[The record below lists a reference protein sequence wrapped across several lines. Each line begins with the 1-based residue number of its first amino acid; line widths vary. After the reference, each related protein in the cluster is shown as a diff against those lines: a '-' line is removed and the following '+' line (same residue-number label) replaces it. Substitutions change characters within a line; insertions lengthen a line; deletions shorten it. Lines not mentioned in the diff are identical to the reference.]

1 VTTGGLALP
10 RLIAYARTSTAD
22 QQNPKE
28 SLRWQL
34 DAARTLTA
42 GRAEIVEVVHD
53 IDTSRSLPWSQRRQA
68 SALLGQLP
76 DPNRGWTGIVVGEPQ
91 RAFGDTGQVQTVLA
105 QLHHYRVGL
114 WIPELQGPVDPD
126 SEIHDIILSLFGGL
140 SRAERNR
147 LRMRVRT
154 AMRAMV
160 PEGRYLGG
168 RPPYGYRLVR
178 TGIAH
183 PNPEKARQGIQLT
196 SLVVDPETSQVVQQ
210 IFAWRAQGLGF
221 RSIASRLTDA
231 GIACPSA
238 ADRQRNPHRLG
249 LAWSIHA
256 VRAIVINP
264 KYKGQQ
270 TYGRYHKVERLRS
283 VDNPAAGNQ
292 TREIPSDPDDILAI
306 DDAIDAIV
314 TPSQWQAAQ
323 PGVSPATPGPR
334 PDRTT
339 RPSSPT
345 SEQEGSRYALRGMLV
360 CDHCGRRMQG
370 NLIPRRKAEPRVG
383 YRCVYRNEYPGDQNH
398 PRTLFVAE
406 SRVIGVLDEWLS
418 ALSARNLDDTVA
430 EMLEHAAALDSE
442 PPEVRRA
449 RNIANQAQNK
459 LSRYLD
465 AIEKGMDPALY
476 VERARTAQQELAS
489 ATAVIQRHAP
499 GHDDAPSEDEL
510 RRLFTRLGSIVGLLH
525 HASPDERRQFY
536 QELGLHLAY
545 QRHPDGD
552 KVRASLGVEFLRV
565 GGGT

>member
-1 VTTGGLALP
+1 MTPADAPLP

-42 GRAEIVEVVHD
+42 GRAEIVDVVHD

-68 SALLGQLP
+68 STLLGLLP
-76 DPNRGWTGIVVGEPQ
+76 DPHRGWTGIVVGEPQ

-105 QLHHYRVGL
+105 QLHHYDVGL

-147 LRMRVRT
+147 LRVRVRT
-154 AMRAMV
+154 AMRAMA

-168 RPPYGYRLVR
+168 RPPYGYQLVR
-178 TGIAH
+178 TGVAH
-183 PNPEKARQGIQLT
+183 PNPEKARQGIELT
-196 SLVVDPETSQVVQQ
+196 RLAVDPETSKVVQQ
-210 IFAWRAQGLGF
+210 IFAWRAEGLGF
-221 RSIASRLTDA
+221 RAIASRLTDA
-231 GIACPSA
+231 GFACPSA

-249 LAWSIHA
+249 LAWSTHA

-283 VDNPAAGNQ
+283 VDNPAAGNL
-292 TREIPSDPDDILAI
+292 TREVPSDPDDILSF
-306 DDAIDAIV
+306 DDAMDAII

-323 PGVSPATPGPR
+323 PGISPAAPGPR
-334 PDRTT
+334 PERPT
-339 RPSSPT
+339 RPRGST
-345 SEQEGSRYALRGMLV
+345 SDHDGSRYALRGMLV

-370 NLIPRRKAEPRVG
+370 NLIPRRKTDPRVG
-383 YRCVYRNEYPGDQNH
+383 YRCVYRSEYPGDQNH

-406 SRVIGVLDEWLS
+406 ARVIGVLDEWLA
-418 ALSARNLDDTVA
+418 ALSAKNLDDTIA
-430 EMLEHAAALDSE
+430 EMLEHAAELDSE
-442 PPEVRRA
+442 PPEFRRA
-449 RNIANQAQNK
+449 RKIANQAHNK
-459 LSRYLD
+459 LTRYLD

-489 ATAVIQRHAP
+489 AMAVIQRAVSST
-499 GHDDAPSEDEL
+499 DAAPSEDDL
-510 RRLFTRLGSIVGLLH
+510 RRLLARLGSIVGLLD
-525 HASPDERRQFY
+525 HATPDERRQFY

-545 QRHPDGD
+545 QRHPDGE